1 MIGKRKEDVIMK
13 IAVIGYI
20 LASNRITVSY
30 STTNKNFVV
39 EEEYKDRDVG
49 ITTGFN
55 YSVKSREEVRESL
68 NRFKKSFSK

>member
-1 MIGKRKEDVIMK
+1 MK

-39 EEEYKDRDVG
+39 EEEYKDREVG
-49 ITTGFN
+49 IRTGFSYN
-55 YSVKSREEVRESL
+55 VKSKEEVRESL
-68 NRFKKSFSK
+68 NRFKKNFSK